1 MIYVNTLPKT
11 ICVWEQGRGD
21 EVAVEAPAT
30 LSQEA
35 PCSEHGIFS
44 LQPISKQRAALVTHC
59 CSPAPRY
66 RGLPKEA
73 DGRKEGLQNIYCDLT
88 TKRRCKSLP

>member
-1 MIYVNTLPKT
+1 MIYVNTFPKP
-11 ICVWEQGRGD
+11 ICTWEQGRGD
-21 EVAVEAPAT
+21 EMVVGAPAT

-59 CSPAPRY
+59 CSSSLRY
-66 RGLPKEA
+66 RGLPKET
-73 DGRKEGLQNIYCDLT
+73 DCPKEGLQNISCD
-88 TKRRCKSLP
+88 